1 MRHPKLRT
9 SVALTALLGL
19 FSMGTFCVL
28 PDPNAGAP
36 PDPSTA
42 CADGEPPAA
51 GEPALFFG
59 DPSDGAA
66 PLAPDA
72 VLRLE
77 YGPQGGQHVMVT
89 IRHHTRSDGVWAY
102 RLGFQQEAA
111 EPGTPEPGTPDP
123 AAPRPPVLEGSN
135 TVPVNAC
142 ASGWTET
149 VAPVFIN
156 IRDGGLAD
164 AAGEIPAAR
173 GVLRLVATPKG
184 AGEKASAEI
193 AVQIA
198 M

>member
-9 SVALTALLGL
+9 SVAITALLGL
-19 FSMGTFCVL
+19 CSMGTFCVL
-28 PDPNAGAP
+28 PDPNSGAP

-51 GEPALFFG
+51 GAAALFFS
-59 DPSDGAA
+59 DPSGGAA

-89 IRHHTRSDGVWAY
+89 IRHHTRGDGVWAY
-102 RLGFQQEAA
+102 RLGFEPEAA
-111 EPGTPEPGTPDP
+111 EPGTPDP

-149 VAPVFIN
+149 IAPVFIN

-193 AVQIA
+193 PVQIA